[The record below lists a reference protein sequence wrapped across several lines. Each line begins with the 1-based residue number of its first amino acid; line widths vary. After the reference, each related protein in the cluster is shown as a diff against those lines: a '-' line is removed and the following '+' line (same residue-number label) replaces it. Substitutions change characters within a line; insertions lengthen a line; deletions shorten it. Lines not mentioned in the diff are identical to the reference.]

1 MFNCR
6 NPGIVISMSP
16 WVNCSSALQRPIV
29 TELPGKGPSMTTA
42 KQLASRQRDQRK
54 KFLIDKNTQYG
65 IARGII
71 AFWLTGILIVTSFPL
86 LAMAVYG
93 TLIAQLPTSTVIA
106 ELIDAAW
113 FPCVTSLL
121 FIPIGVWYSIRFSNR
136 IAGPIFRI
144 NREMRRLNDGEESNE
159 VWLRDNDFFGHL
171 GNTYN
176 ATRDRILS
184 LEQRIRELETAT
196 KSKSGKSESAGCVLA
211 PAVFPVVTGVDPAE
225 NGTFQAP
232 SSAFSG

>member
-1 MFNCR
+1 
-6 NPGIVISMSP
+6 
-16 WVNCSSALQRPIV
+16 
-29 TELPGKGPSMTTA
+29 MTTA
-42 KQLASRQRDQRK
+42 KKHAKRQCNQRK

-93 TLIAQLPTSTVIA
+93 TLIAQRPTSFVVA

-144 NREMRRLNDGEESNE
+144 NREMSRLNVGDASHE
-159 VWLRDNDFFGHL
+159 VWLRENDFFKPFGE
-171 GNTYN
+171 TYN
-176 ATRDRILS
+176 ATRDRILA
-184 LEQRIRELETAT
+184 LEKRIRELETFQT
-196 KSKSGKSESAGCVLA
+196 RDSDIQKLPEPNSGKAI
-211 PAVFPVVTGVDPAE
+211 GV
-225 NGTFQAP
+225 
-232 SSAFSG
+232 